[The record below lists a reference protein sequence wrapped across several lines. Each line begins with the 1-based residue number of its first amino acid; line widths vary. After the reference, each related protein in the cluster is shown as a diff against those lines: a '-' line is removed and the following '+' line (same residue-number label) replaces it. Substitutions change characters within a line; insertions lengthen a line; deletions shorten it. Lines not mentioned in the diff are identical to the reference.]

1 VPNNNG
7 SRIIAIS
14 VASILS
20 ASVAV
25 AADAPAA
32 PDSAELGEVVVT
44 ANKLNATKVLDTPV
58 SIQAISGD
66 SLQRSGATNIM
77 DIAGQIPG
85 LAIQDLGPGDK
96 RYVIRGVNSAGAA
109 TAGIYY
115 GEAVISG
122 ANADD
127 GGGFQADIRYYDL
140 DRVEVLRGPQGT
152 LYGASSMSGTIRFIP
167 KSPEMHEVGGY
178 FTMEGSQTAHG
189 SGNYNFN
196 GAVNLPIVDD
206 VLALRMVGWKEYNSG
221 YIDQVRV
228 GTGVP
233 VQGSIGTGTT
243 PGTGQT
249 AAAVGNGVLKGIN
262 DDEVGGGRAIL
273 RYTPFEQLAIE
284 ASYTAQTESAGG
296 SSRYTPAGVKAFS
309 GGLLPDV
316 NGCDLCN
323 TDVTQSPWKDNIKIF
338 GLKVDYDLGF
348 GTVTGTT
355 NQFNRHSD
363 YHFDSTPILIS
374 FATPIDAV
382 PGETLEPRERKVNN
396 SEIRFASKLPGP
408 VNFVIG
414 GYREHDF
421 QDLNVQVL
429 ATNGFGLPAGPFCTS
444 NACDYAVAPFG
455 AGTTFFGRDDQRFNT
470 EYAAFSEVT
479 WNVTDA
485 LTAVGGIR
493 YYTQSLNGIQ
503 QTTHPF
509 NGFPPI
515 PVGLAPPDIGAKF
528 NKITWKENISYKFND
543 AALVYETVSTGFRG
557 GGLNA
562 VSNPFEPIPVGFGP
576 DTLMNFE
583 LGLKGRLFGGLFDY
597 QADAYFIRWDNIQ
610 VTETTPDGSFP
621 YQGNA
626 GQAHVKGFEY
636 ELTAR
641 PIQFLT
647 VTFSGSFQDAKL
659 SDVDPKQLENNATL
673 GAVGDPIPNVPRFQ
687 FAYGMNYTRP
697 IYGDWEGMLATDIT
711 YRDAIN
717 AYFARNTMFNMKL
730 PPYTLVGLR
739 AGVIKGPWSVTAF
752 ARNLTDK
759 RAQVSAINSIQ
770 DPSALLTVQPRTI
783 GLSLTRKF

>member
-25 AADAPAA
+25 AADAPA
-32 PDSAELGEVVVT
+32 PDSTELGEVVVT
-44 ANKLNATKVLDTPV
+44 ANKLTATKVLDTPV

-66 SLQRSGATNIM
+66 ALQRSGASSIM
-77 DIAGQIPG
+77 DIAGAIPG
-85 LAIQDLGPGDK
+85 LAVQDLGPGDK
-96 RYVIRGVNSAGAA
+96 RYVIRGINSAGSA

-122 ANADD
+122 SNADD

-167 KSPEMHEVGGY
+167 KSPDMHELNGY
-178 FTMEGSQTAHG
+178 VTMEGSQTAHG
-189 SGNYNFN
+189 SGNYNVN
-196 GAVNLPIVDD
+196 GAINLPIVED
-206 VLALRMVGWKEYNSG
+206 VLALRMVGWKVYDSG
-221 YIDQVRV
+221 YIDQIRV

-233 VQGSIGTGTT
+233 VAGSIGTDTT

-249 AAAVGNGVLKGIN
+249 AAATGTLKGIN
-262 DDEVGGGRAIL
+262 DDQVGGGRAIL

-284 ASYTAQTESAGG
+284 ASYTAQTETSGG
-296 SSRYTPAGVKAFS
+296 SSRYTPAGVQAFS
-309 GGLLPDV
+309 GGLLPNV
-316 NGCDLCN
+316 SGCDLCN
-323 TDVTQSPWKDNIKIF
+323 TDVTQSPWRDNIKVF
-338 GLKVDYDLGF
+338 GLKVDYDTGF

-363 YHFDSTPILIS
+363 FNFDSTPILIS
-374 FATPIDAV
+374 FGIPIDAV
-382 PGETLEPRERKVNN
+382 PGETLEPRERKVNS

-408 VNFVIG
+408 VNFVVG
-414 GYREHDF
+414 GYRGHEF
-421 QDLNVQVL
+421 QDLNVQVI

-455 AGTTFFGRDDQRFNT
+455 AGTTFFGRDDQRTNT

-509 NGFPPI
+509 NGFPTAPLQ
-515 PVGLAPPDIGAKF
+515 LAPPDIGATF

-543 AALVYETVSTGFRG
+543 AALAYETVSTGFRP

-562 VSNPFEPIPVGFGP
+562 VSNPFEPVPPGYGP
-576 DTLMNFE
+576 DQLMNFE
-583 LGLKGRLFGGLFDY
+583 LGLKGRLFGNLFDY
-597 QADAYFIRWDNIQ
+597 QVDAYFIRWDNIQ
-610 VTETTPDGSFP
+610 VQETTPDQAFTF
-621 YQGNA
+621 QGNA

-641 PIQFLT
+641 PVQYLT
-647 VTFSGSFQDAKL
+647 VNFSGSYQDAKL
-659 SDVDPKQLENNATL
+659 SDGATDLQYGLNPTL
-673 GAVGDPIPNVPRFQ
+673 GRTGDPIPNVPRFQ

-697 IYGDWEGMLATDIT
+697 IYGDLDGMLAADVT

-717 AYFARNTMFNMKL
+717 AYFVHNVNYNIKL
-730 PPYTLVGLR
+730 PPYALVGLR

-759 RAQVSAINSIQ
+759 RAQVSAINSTQ

>member
-7 SRIIAIS
+7 SRIIAIC

-25 AADAPAA
+25 AADAPA

-44 ANKLNATKVLDTPV
+44 ANKLTATKVLDTPV

-66 SLQRSGATNIM
+66 ALQRSGASNIM
-77 DIAGQIPG
+77 DIAGEIPG

-96 RYVIRGVNSAGAA
+96 RYVIRGINSAGSA

-167 KSPEMHEVGGY
+167 KSPDMHDVNGY
-178 FTMEGSQTAHG
+178 INMEGSQTSHG
-189 SGNYNFN
+189 SGNYNVN
-196 GAVNLPIVDD
+196 GAINLPIVDG
-206 VLALRMVGWKEYNSG
+206 VLALRMVGWKVYDSG
-221 YIDQVRV
+221 YINQIRV

-233 VQGSIGTGTT
+233 VAGSIGTDTKA
-243 PGTGQT
+243 GTGQT

-262 DDEVGGGRAIL
+262 DDDVGGGRAIL

-284 ASYTAQTESAGG
+284 ASYTAQTERAGG

-323 TDVTQSPWKDNIKIF
+323 TDVTQSPWRDNIKVF
-338 GLKVDYDLGF
+338 GLKVDYDTGF

-363 YHFDSTPILIS
+363 YNFDSTPILIS
-374 FATPIDAV
+374 FGLPIDAV
-382 PGETLEPRERKVNN
+382 PGETLEPRERKVNS

-408 VNFVIG
+408 VNFVVG

-493 YYTQSLNGIQ
+493 YYTQSLSGIQ

-509 NGFPPI
+509 NGFPSVP
-515 PVGLAPPDIGAKF
+515 LDLNPPDIGAKF

-543 AALVYETVSTGFRG
+543 AALVYETVSTGFRA

-597 QADAYFIRWDNIQ
+597 QVDAYFIRWDNIQ
-610 VTETTPDGSFP
+610 VQQTTPDNSFSF
-621 YQGNA
+621 QGNA

-641 PIQFLT
+641 PIQYLT
-647 VTFSGSFQDAKL
+647 VNFSGSFQDAKL
-659 SDVDPKQLENNATL
+659 SDVHADQLKNNPTL

-697 IYGDWEGMLATDIT
+697 IYGDWEGMLAADVT

-717 AYFARNTMFNMKL
+717 AYFVRNTTFNMKL
-730 PPYTLVGLR
+730 PPYALVGLR

-759 RAQVSAINSIQ
+759 RAEVSAINSVQ
-770 DPSALLTVQPRTI
+770 DPSALLTVQPRTV